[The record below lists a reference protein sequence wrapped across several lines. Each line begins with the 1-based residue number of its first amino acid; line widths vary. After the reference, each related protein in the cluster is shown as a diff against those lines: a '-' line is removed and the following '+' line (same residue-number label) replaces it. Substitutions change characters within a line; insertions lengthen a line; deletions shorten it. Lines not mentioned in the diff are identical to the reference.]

1 MILGYILLDE
11 GGTPILEE
19 ILIPL
24 TTKDGRGF
32 FSTLLSTTSE
42 LFHTMLKSRI
52 KYISLK
58 NMHFYLGY
66 GKRNMII
73 VISDVRND
81 ELEEAI
87 NKIIEFLEESEID
100 PLQIQFSSE
109 IAEAMKER
117 IRELLFGSP
126 PKIGFIVGIL
136 AEMIKRGIIS
146 VQPSEPDIRED
157 KAMQK
162 IRTAPS
168 DRGEKT
174 IEDLVKAFHE
184 GNLIEVIRTAPLL
197 FHSDDAELA
206 KILYIKA
213 GLIFH
218 LSSYET
224 GLSFLRE
231 LEEILKGVKTEFPR
245 RFLEAEINSTLDV
258 SSYIQLLRAINE
270 VRFELDNVILRH
282 DKQAQV
288 YRIMLIKTPLLSF
301 LIRLEEYYKN
311 RSSFLYNMT
320 YEEKV
325 LMILERVIEE
335 DISLFSLL
343 TMLQDRLNKAL
354 KGRDESIARYY
365 HMLLRTIIDILLT
378 SNITYEE
385 GSEWI
390 YILLNSFE
398 KNWKNLNKL
407 KNQPNASKFASL
419 YLMYGVLYRLLLE
432 AGDPKAKKMV
442 NHVANMLSQSIE
454 KLLSM
459 KRKRKIEHIQ
469 YLTILTG
476 LLSMLARVYVENKRK
491 YPSALN
497 YLTDAVDLEMEQ
509 LWFYNKPY
517 YLQYYT
523 ALLDIIG
530 HLLILSGRKNTSY
543 QKLTYRIIK
552 KLRKIGKE
560 MAEYSFIRIFTGI
573 RALNLYRLMGLR
585 ISDQG
590 INEVAELVK
599 RNASPFITEVVNN
612 MISEK

>member
-19 ILIPL
+19 ILTPL

-42 LFHTMLKSRI
+42 LFRTMLKSRI

-258 SSYIQLLRAINE
+258 SSYIRLLRAINE

-354 KGRDESIARYY
+354 KRRDESIARYY

-476 LLSMLARVYVENKRK
+476 LLSMLARVYVENKRR

-530 HLLILSGRKNTSY
+530 HLLILSGRKDTSF

-552 KLRKIGKE
+552 KLRKICKE

>member
-19 ILIPL
+19 ILTPL

-42 LFHTMLKSRI
+42 LFRTMLKSRI

-258 SSYIQLLRAINE
+258 SSYIRLLRAINE

-354 KGRDESIARYY
+354 KRRDESIARYY

-476 LLSMLARVYVENKRK
+476 LLSMLARVYVENKRR

-530 HLLILSGRKNTSY
+530 HLLILSGRKDTSF

-585 ISDQG
+585 ISDHG

>member
-19 ILIPL
+19 ILTPL

-42 LFHTMLKSRI
+42 LFRTMLKSRI

-354 KGRDESIARYY
+354 KRRDESIARYY

-476 LLSMLARVYVENKRK
+476 LLSMLARVYVENKRR

-530 HLLILSGRKNTSY
+530 HLLILSDRKDTSF

>member
-19 ILIPL
+19 ILTPL

-42 LFHTMLKSRI
+42 LFRTMLKSRI

-354 KGRDESIARYY
+354 KRRDESIARYY

-390 YILLNSFE
+390 YMLLNSFE

-442 NHVANMLSQSIE
+442 NHVANILSHSIE
-454 KLLSM
+454 KLLSV

-476 LLSMLARVYVENKRK
+476 LLSMLARVYVENKRR

-497 YLTDAVDLEMEQ
+497 CLTDAVDLEMEQ

-523 ALLDIIG
+523 ALLDTIG
-530 HLLILSGRKNTSY
+530 HLLILSDRKDTSF

-560 MAEYSFIRIFTGI
+560 MAEYPFIRIFTGI

-599 RNASPFITEVVNN
+599 RKASPFITEVVNN

>member
-19 ILIPL
+19 ILTPL

-42 LFHTMLKSRI
+42 LFRTMLKSRI

-66 GKRNMII
+66 GKRNLII

-258 SSYIQLLRAINE
+258 SSYIRLLRAINE

-354 KGRDESIARYY
+354 KRRDESIARYY

-476 LLSMLARVYVENKRK
+476 LLSMLARVYVENKRR

-530 HLLILSGRKNTSY
+530 HLLILSGRKDTSF

>member
-19 ILIPL
+19 ILTPL

-42 LFHTMLKSRI
+42 LFRTMLKSRI

-354 KGRDESIARYY
+354 KRRDESIARYY

-476 LLSMLARVYVENKRK
+476 LLSMLARVYVENKRR

-530 HLLILSGRKNTSY
+530 HLLILSGRKDTSF

-585 ISDQG
+585 ISDHG

>member
-1 MILGYILLDE
+1 
-11 GGTPILEE
+11 
-19 ILIPL
+19 
-24 TTKDGRGF
+24 
-32 FSTLLSTTSE
+32 
-42 LFHTMLKSRI
+42 MLKSRI

-258 SSYIQLLRAINE
+258 SSYIRLLRAINE

-354 KGRDESIARYY
+354 KRRDESIARYY

-476 LLSMLARVYVENKRK
+476 LLSMLARVYVENKRR

-530 HLLILSGRKNTSY
+530 HLLILSGRKDTSF

-585 ISDQG
+585 ISDHG

>member
-19 ILIPL
+19 ILTPL

-42 LFHTMLKSRI
+42 LFHAMLKSRI

-258 SSYIQLLRAINE
+258 SSYIRLLRAINE

-354 KGRDESIARYY
+354 KRRDESIARYY

-476 LLSMLARVYVENKRK
+476 LLSMLARVYVENKRR

-530 HLLILSGRKNTSY
+530 HLLILSGRKDTSF

-585 ISDQG
+585 ISDHG

>member
-19 ILIPL
+19 ILTPL

-42 LFHTMLKSRI
+42 LFRTMLKSRI

-354 KGRDESIARYY
+354 KRRDESIARYY

-390 YILLNSFE
+390 YMLLNSFE

-454 KLLSM
+454 KLLSV

-476 LLSMLARVYVENKRK
+476 LLSMLARVYVENKRR
-491 YPSALN
+491 YSSALN
-497 YLTDAVDLEMEQ
+497 CLTDAVDLEMEQ

-523 ALLDIIG
+523 ALLDTIG
-530 HLLILSGRKNTSY
+530 HLLILSDRKDTSF

-560 MAEYSFIRIFTGI
+560 MAEYPFIRIFTGI

-599 RNASPFITEVVNN
+599 RKASPFITEVVNN